1 MCSVWNTFLWLGGS
15 EIFRTLTLVGRTPA
29 YAGGHRGST
38 DGKRIRAPS
47 VVALNGL
54 DESEARMRVISVR
67 AVHDERS
74 RGRSLEPGGSSIQ
87 SYHSRVAR
95 FERSTGFEAPQSLL
109 DLDQLLSLVQRVVFS
124 QSRSE

>member
-1 MCSVWNTFLWLGGS
+1 MCSVRNTFLWLGGS

-29 YAGGHRGST
+29 YAGGHRGLT
-38 DGKRIRAPS
+38 DGRRIRAPS

-74 RGRSLEPGGSSIQ
+74 RERSLEPGGSSVQ
-87 SYHSRVAR
+87 NSRVAR
-95 FERSTGFEAPQSLL
+95 FERSTGFEAPRAPL
-109 DLDQLLSLVQRVVFS
+109 DLDQVLSLVQRVVFS
-124 QSRSE
+124 QWPGE